1 MAPNFS
7 SASVI
12 LGLELMLT
20 WPNLTSHT
28 IILSL
33 SVFGLSVSLRVF
45 RLTDEV
51 LRLHLDLDLAVLADD
66 VLDADVH
73 EAIERRDLLR
83 DEAVLFE
90 VGLDDSPGII
100 LVYLGLV
107 GAQRLP
113 LLGMLLHPLGRCVD
127 VLCHL
132 KAASIWQ
139 KTLRGK
145 LSYLL

>member
-20 WPNLTSHT
+20 WPNFTSQT

-33 SVFGLSVSLRVF
+33 SVFGLSVSLRVC

-51 LRLHLDLDLAVLADD
+51 LRLHFDLDLAILADD
-66 VLDADVH
+66 VLNADVH

-83 DEAVLFE
+83 DEAMLFE

-100 LVYLGLV
+100 LVYLRLGRL
-107 GAQRLP
+107 QRLS
-113 LLGMLLHPLGRCVD
+113 LLGMLLHPLGRSVD
-127 VLCHL
+127 VLSHL
-132 KAASIWQ
+132 
-139 KTLRGK
+139 
-145 LSYLL
+145 